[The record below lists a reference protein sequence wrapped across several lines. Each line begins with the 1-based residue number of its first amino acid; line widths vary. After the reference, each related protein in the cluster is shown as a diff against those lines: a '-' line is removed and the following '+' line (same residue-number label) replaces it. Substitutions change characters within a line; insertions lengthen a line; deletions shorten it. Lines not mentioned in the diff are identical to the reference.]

1 MKIYTR
7 LLIVSLVVIGL
18 SCSDD
23 STGPGGDSP
32 GQLTMKVTGD
42 IVAEKSGQVDF
53 WSLSPGGEE
62 GSLHI
67 WHISSN
73 DFSPQTFSL
82 DFTHMSPDPI
92 TRPGTGTYAINAGVP
107 AKPWEDPGPVEFS
120 ATYTHI
126 ENGNFAGAVEYGTF
140 MCNDKFPSGGSLT
153 ITSSSAE
160 VVKGTFQ
167 FTAHH
172 ADVNPETMECE
183 LYGTIQVE
191 GSFEAPERIPLF

>member
-1 MKIYTR
+1 MMKIYTR

-73 DFSPQTFSL
+73 DLSPQTFSL

-126 ENGNFAGAVEYGTF
+126 ENGNFAGAVEYSTF
-140 MCNDKFPSGGSLT
+140 MCNDKFRSEEH
-153 ITSSSAE
+153 TS
-160 VVKGTFQ
+160 
-167 FTAHH
+167 
-172 ADVNPETMECE
+172 E
-183 LYGTIQVE
+183 LQSRGHLVCRLLLEKKT
-191 GSFEAPERIPLF
+191 